1 MLYYIENIQVKEQ
14 ITMKY
19 YNPIVRGF
27 YPDPSVCKANGKYYM
42 VCSSMNYFPGV
53 PLFESDDMINWTNIG
68 HCLTRDSQLNLNSI
82 RSSGGIYAP
91 TIRYYNGRFYMVTT
105 NEGIPQNFYVY
116 TDDIHGEWSEPILVD
131 QGGIDP
137 SLYFEDGHAY
147 FMSNGN
153 DADGKPCILQC
164 EIDIT
169 TGKKLSESVPVWYG
183 TGGRYME
190 APHLYKFGDYYYILN
205 AEGGTE
211 YGHMVNYARGT
222 SIWGPFENYSK
233 NPVLTNRNLG
243 GYTLQGAGHGDII
256 EDYNGNWWFV
266 HLAFRQSNMWLPFHH
281 LGREVCIEP
290 LNWQSDGW
298 FTIYNGTSTLQVS
311 LPDNVSFKPQARYY
325 TKTFDTLNWN
335 LDWVYL
341 RNPNRE
347 CYVLNDDSLKL
358 IGSKVDL
365 FQVGSPTFIGIRQD
379 EFKIQLSCDVSPN
392 CQEAGVTMYMD
403 ERHHYE
409 AFAYS
414 KDGKTTVTLRLTIG
428 RLSKEERSI
437 TVTGD
442 TVNIK
447 VSADEY
453 TYNFYVNDSIL
464 GLADTRYLST
474 EVATGFTGVIMG
486 LYAVDYQEQGLEAT
500 FTNLSITH
508 LED

>member
-1 MLYYIENIQVKEQ
+1 M
-14 ITMKY
+14 
-19 YNPIVRGF
+19 
-27 YPDPSVCKANGKYYM
+27 
-42 VCSSMNYFPGV
+42 
-53 PLFESDDMINWTNIG
+53 
-68 HCLTRDSQLNLNSI
+68 
-82 RSSGGIYAP
+82 
-91 TIRYYNGRFYMVTT
+91 
-105 NEGIPQNFYVY
+105 
-116 TDDIHGEWSEPILVD
+116 
-131 QGGIDP
+131 
-137 SLYFEDGHAY
+137 
-147 FMSNGN
+147 
-153 DADGKPCILQC
+153 
-164 EIDIT
+164 
-169 TGKKLSESVPVWYG
+169 
-183 TGGRYME
+183 
-190 APHLYKFGDYYYILN
+190 
-205 AEGGTE
+205 
-211 YGHMVNYARGT
+211 
-222 SIWGPFENYSK
+222 
-233 NPVLTNRNLG
+233 
-243 GYTLQGAGHGDII
+243 
-256 EDYNGNWWFV
+256 
-266 HLAFRQSNMWLPFHH
+266 
-281 LGREVCIEP
+281 
-290 LNWQSDGW
+290 
-298 FTIYNGTSTLQVS
+298 
-311 LPDNVSFKPQARYY
+311 
-325 TKTFDTLNWN
+325 
-335 LDWVYL
+335 DWVYL

-464 GLADTRYLST
+464 GSADTRYLST